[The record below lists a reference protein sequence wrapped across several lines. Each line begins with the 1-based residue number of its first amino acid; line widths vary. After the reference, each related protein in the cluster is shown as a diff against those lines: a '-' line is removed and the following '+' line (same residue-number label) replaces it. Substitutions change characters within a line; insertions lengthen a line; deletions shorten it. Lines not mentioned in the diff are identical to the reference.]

1 MSGRPQVHVS
11 RRGSIDINMRGGA
24 PEPYTSSEAEFSR
37 QTMPMSARAAA
48 AVGANS
54 DRDVKDLQ
62 DELNE
67 VIAELAQGSLNSDLA
82 SRLKTTAAAGA
93 YGGGGTAAAS
103 TMMRSVAASST
114 VTPRPSAARRAPTS
128 AATSLVTHSPQPLRS
143 SSYGGK
149 ALTKYGESAD
159 GGRDMILRRRLEEK
173 SRVEAELMKRVQ
185 VDKVRLLSLE
195 DQLQEEAEGQ
205 KRAQRLYDEERS
217 NAAALRERVAQA
229 ERGTR
234 EQTKLV
240 QRLQSDLVQMTA
252 SVADTSESEARTEA
266 RARELEDELRALRHE
281 FVAMQVKN
289 SEAEQKISLSE
300 ADRAARDEE
309 IRAKDKTLIALR
321 SESRSEAAQLRLQ
334 LTNDAEA
341 GSRATTLLQESERTV
356 LALRARLRANQEDAA
371 TERRA
376 LELKL
381 REASSSASSLSIER
395 DSRLAGEQDALSA
408 AARYEQQCAAQAQ
421 RLQEQSAE
429 LNALSR
435 SHAQFESQAMVRSRV
450 LHFFCLLN
458 IL

>member
-11 RRGSIDINMRGGA
+11 RRGSIDINMR
-24 PEPYTSSEAEFSR
+24 EPYTSSEAEFSH

-48 AVGANS
+48 AVGGNS

-82 SRLKTTAAAGA
+82 SRLKTTAAAGV
-93 YGGGGTAAAS
+93 YGGGGGAAAS
-103 TMMRSVAASST
+103 STMARSVAASST
-114 VTPRPSAARRAPTS
+114 ETPRPSLARRALTS
-128 AATSLVTHSPQPLRS
+128 ATTSIVAHSPQPLRS

-159 GGRDMILRRRLEEK
+159 GGRDLILRRRLEEK
-173 SRVEAELMKRVQ
+173 SRAEAELMKRVQ

-217 NAAALRERVAQA
+217 NAAALRERVALA

-234 EQTKLV
+234 EQTKVV
-240 QRLQSDLVQMTA
+240 QRLQSDLVQLTA
-252 SVADTSESEARTEA
+252 SVTDKRESEARSEA
-266 RARELEDELRALRHE
+266 RACELEDELRALRHE
-281 FVAMQVKN
+281 FVAVQVKH

-309 IRAKDKTLIALR
+309 IRAKEKTLIALR

-334 LTNDAEA
+334 LTNDAEGEFLFDA
-341 GSRATTLLQESERTV
+341 DLQ
-356 LALRARLRANQEDAA
+356 
-371 TERRA
+371 
-376 LELKL
+376 
-381 REASSSASSLSIER
+381 
-395 DSRLAGEQDALSA
+395 
-408 AARYEQQCAAQAQ
+408 Y
-421 RLQEQSAE
+421 
-429 LNALSR
+429 
-435 SHAQFESQAMVRSRV
+435 
-450 LHFFCLLN
+450 
-458 IL
+458 